1 MYDVFVSYS
10 SNDRPWAKLVA
21 EELAKRGFNVFF
33 DANRLEAGKAWE
45 PQLKAAVQDA
55 RHMVVV
61 WSKHAKDSDWVS
73 RERVTFDVL
82 HGDEDN
88 GEHRLI
94 VVALDDAPSA
104 YSSLQSIRDFVAEYT
119 AGATA
124 PPAATLRG
132 VIDKLDSAVRLQ
144 DGAIPIPLV
153 VLTLTAKDL
162 EQFDASE
169 WTALTQQLGVSKA
182 ELINRYGATREDW
195 KPFGGDAT
203 IEHLLGVL
211 QADMNKSARDELGG
225 GQPVQ
230 FRWEPVGVEFWSDSQ
245 AARAHAKRFS
255 AAQISL
261 VVLDAVALIQREA
274 FQRLLFFQDL
284 LTHRKTATL
293 VVPPFPADQ
302 RYVQLQKW
310 LDERGA
316 PYFDPYF
323 RPLSTLQR
331 LLSAQCGLGSG
342 DTEEMRRRLLVTVGQ
357 FVAETKSVT
366 QPVYLRVGT

>member
-1 MYDVFVSYS
+1 
-10 SNDRPWAKLVA
+10 
-21 EELAKRGFNVFF
+21 
-33 DANRLEAGKAWE
+33 
-45 PQLKAAVQDA
+45 
-55 RHMVVV
+55 
-61 WSKHAKDSDWVS
+61 
-73 RERVTFDVL
+73 
-82 HGDEDN
+82 
-88 GEHRLI
+88 
-94 VVALDDAPSA
+94 
-104 YSSLQSIRDFVAEYT
+104 
-119 AGATA
+119 
-124 PPAATLRG
+124 
-132 VIDKLDSAVRLQ
+132 
-144 DGAIPIPLV
+144 
-153 VLTLTAKDL
+153 
-162 EQFDASE
+162 
-169 WTALTQQLGVSKA
+169 
-182 ELINRYGATREDW
+182 
-195 KPFGGDAT
+195 
-203 IEHLLGVL
+203 
-211 QADMNKSARDELGG
+211 
-225 GQPVQ
+225 
-230 FRWEPVGVEFWSDSQ
+230 
-245 AARAHAKRFS
+245 HAKRFS

-366 QPVYLRVGT
+366 QPVYMRVGT

>member
-21 EELAKRGFNVFF
+21 DELTNRGFNVFF
-33 DANRLEAGKAWE
+33 DAARLEAGKAWE
-45 PQLKAAVQDA
+45 PQLKAAVQAA

-61 WSKHAKDSDWVS
+61 WSKNAKDSDWVS

-82 HGDEDN
+82 HGDQDR

-94 VVALDDAPSA
+94 VLALDDAPSA
-104 YSSLQSIRDFVAEYT
+104 YSSLQSIRDLLPDYA

-124 PPAATLRG
+124 LPPATLRG
-132 VIDKLDSAVRLQ
+132 VIDKLDQAVRRQ

-153 VLTLTAKDL
+153 VLTLTAGDL
-162 EQFDASE
+162 AQFDDGD
-169 WTALTQQLGVSKA
+169 WKALTQLGVSKA
-182 ELINRYGATREDW
+182 DLSARYGATREDW

-203 IEHLLGVL
+203 IKDLLSAL
-211 QADMNKSARDELGG
+211 QADMNKAARDELGG

-230 FRWEPVGVEFWSDSQ
+230 FRWEPVGTEFWSDSQ

-255 AAQISL
+255 AAQVSL

-284 LTHRKTATL
+284 LTNRKTATL

-357 FVAETKSVT
+357 FVAENKAVT
-366 QPVYLRVGT
+366 QPVYMRVGT